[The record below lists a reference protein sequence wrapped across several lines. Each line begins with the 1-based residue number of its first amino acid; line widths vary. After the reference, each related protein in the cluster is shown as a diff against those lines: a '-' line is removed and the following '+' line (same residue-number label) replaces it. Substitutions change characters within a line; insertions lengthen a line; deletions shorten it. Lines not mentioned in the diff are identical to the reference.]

1 MARTLHAVDA
11 GDEASQLVTVLVT
24 GATGPPAFAM
34 VVPRWYRSSV
44 AMNLRLTDEE
54 AEALRRRAE
63 QEGRSMQDVAREAIR
78 QYTAGR
84 QERLAA
90 AIERIRTEDAELLD
104 RLSK

>member
-1 MARTLHAVDA
+1 VDA
-11 GDEASQLVTVLVT
+11 GDEASQLVTVPVT
-24 GATGPPAFAM
+24 GAAGRPRAM
-34 VVPRWYRSSV
+34 VVPRWYRLSV

-54 AEALRRRAE
+54 TEALRRRAE

-84 QERLAA
+84 QERFAA